1 MTLFKPNLRVNELKV
16 FYGGNPAFSEKFHSG
31 LNIIR
36 GQNSS
41 GKSTIMD
48 FLFYGLGGDL
58 LESQWRE
65 TAVNCDSVMLEV
77 DLNGSTVTLMR
88 EVAPASRRPMKIF
101 YGNIDDA
108 SNNAVDGWETY
119 SFSRSTKES
128 FSQVIF
134 RFLGLPQVEYG
145 ESNARLTVNQLL
157 RLLYSDQMS
166 SVEKIFRPQSFDLA
180 ITRQAVGDLLYGA
193 YSDGYYKA
201 RLRKKDALEEL
212 KVVKSHV
219 SFLIKTH
226 SRDGEPLTE
235 EWLAATESRL
245 QTDLNELNEKIDAL
259 ESEIFDAEYDDRLSL
274 NDQKAAYERVVGLQE
289 TIGAYEEKLT
299 AEELAQNDADEYIA
313 SLERKLGEL
322 QQSSVVVEEL
332 GGLSFKFCPSCLAPV
347 EQEEV
352 YGGCTL
358 CKCAHDTEQAQ
369 SRVLKLINEYAR
381 QKERAISIQAKRKFE
396 IIRLNSLV
404 RETTELWEQA
414 SRHYTVSLRNPT
426 SEMRTKL
433 RKLNRD
439 AGYAYRELEELAHK
453 KAVIAEIA
461 AQTLERNKLQKE
473 IAKLDIAIANG
484 LASQENRVTAARNSI
499 ENHVL
504 DFLKRD
510 LSRQSTFSLAR
521 QVGFE
526 FDSDRLS
533 VNDES
538 YFSASSMVYLRNS
551 FFASFL
557 FAAANDPKF
566 FHPRFLM
573 MDTIEDKGL
582 EPERS
587 QNFQRIL
594 FEKSKLAKSEHQI
607 IIATSMIAEELNIP
621 EITVGEEYTHRK
633 RTLSLSSV

>member
-1 MTLFKPNLRVNELKV
+1 MTQFKPNLRVNILKV
-16 FYGGNPAFSEKFHSG
+16 FHDGKEVFSEHFHKG

-58 LESQWRE
+58 LENQWRE
-65 TAVNCDSVMLEV
+65 TAVNCDSVMIEANI
-77 DLNGSTVTLMR
+77 NGNTLTLMR
-88 EVAPASRRPMKIF
+88 EIEPASRRPMKIF
-101 YGNIDDA
+101 YGNIDEA
-108 SNNAVDGWETY
+108 TKTAVEGWETY
-119 SFSRSTKES
+119 SFSRSSKES

-145 ESNARLTVNQLL
+145 ESNARLTINQIL

-193 YSDGYYKA
+193 YSDGFYKA
-201 RLRKKDALEEL
+201 RLRKKDAVEEL
-212 KVVKSHV
+212 RTVKSHV
-219 SFLIKTH
+219 KFLIKTH

-235 EWLAATESRL
+235 EWLDATESRL
-245 QTDLNELNEKIDAL
+245 QKDINELNESIDML
-259 ESEIFDAEYDDRLSL
+259 EGKIFDAEFDDRLSL
-274 NDQKAAYERVVGLQE
+274 NDQKVAFERVVHLQE
-289 TIGAYEEKLT
+289 LIGDYKEQLTI
-299 AEELAQNDADEYIA
+299 EELARNDAQEYME
-313 SLERKLGEL
+313 SLDRKLGEL

-352 YGGCTL
+352 YGGCSL
-358 CKCAHDTEQAQ
+358 CKCAHDSEEAK

-381 QKERAISIQAKRKFE
+381 QKERANSVQARRKSK
-396 IIRLNSLV
+396 IIKLNSMV

-426 SEMRTKL
+426 TEMRTRL

-453 KAVIAEIA
+453 KAVISEIA

-473 IAKLDIAIANG
+473 ISKLDALIANG
-484 LASQENRVTAARNSI
+484 LAAQENRVATARDEI
-499 ENHVL
+499 EKHIL
-504 DFLKRD
+504 GFLKRD
-510 LSRQSTFSLAR
+510 LSRQSTFVLANK
-521 QVGFE
+521 VGFE

-594 FEKSKLAKSEHQI
+594 YEKSKAATSDHQI
-607 IIATSMIAEELNIP
+607 IIATSMIASELNIP
-621 EITVGEEYTHRK
+621 EITVGEEYTHLK
-633 RTLSLSSV
+633 RTLSFS